1 MIDSDIK
8 RSISL
13 DFNKREAH
21 FTMTAPLEGLL
32 STPESWDLFGRIVK
46 ADMPMADILD
56 AMAEMVRKAKR

>member
-13 DFNKREAH
+13 DFNKREAT

-32 STPESWDLFGRIVK
+32 STEESWNMFGTIAK
-46 ADMPMADILD
+46 ADMPMDQILE